1 MLKEVNLCLII
12 SNHSSRTA
20 AADLAAPFSRPAAVT
35 VTAGIDVTTAGTD
48 VTTVGTDVTTVGTD
62 ATTVGTDAT
71 TVTGP
76 GDNIDGSR
84 FCGSFL

>member
-48 VTTVGTDVTTVGTD
+48 VTTVGTD
-62 ATTVGTDAT
+62 AT

>member
-35 VTAGIDVTTAGTD
+35 VTAGMTGATTAGTD
-48 VTTVGTDVTTVGTD
+48 V
-62 ATTVGTDAT
+62 TTVGTDAT

>member
-35 VTAGIDVTTAGTD
+35 VTAGMTGATTAGIDVTTAGTD
-48 VTTVGTDVTTVGTD
+48 V
-62 ATTVGTDAT
+62 TTVGTDAT

>member
-35 VTAGIDVTTAGTD
+35 VTAGIDVTT
-48 VTTVGTDVTTVGTD
+48 VGTDVTTVGTD

>member
-35 VTAGIDVTTAGTD
+35 VTAGMTGATTAGID
-48 VTTVGTDVTTVGTD
+48 V
-62 ATTVGTDAT
+62 T

>member
-35 VTAGIDVTTAGTD
+35 VTAGIDVTT
-48 VTTVGTDVTTVGTD
+48 VGTDV
-62 ATTVGTDAT
+62 TTVGTDAT